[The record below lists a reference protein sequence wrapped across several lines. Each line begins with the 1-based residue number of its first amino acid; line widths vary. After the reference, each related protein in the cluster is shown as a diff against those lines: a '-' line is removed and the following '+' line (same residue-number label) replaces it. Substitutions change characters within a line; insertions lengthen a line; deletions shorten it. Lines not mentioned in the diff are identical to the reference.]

1 LTGGFEDGFFLNIS
15 KKESQTLV
23 DLNKK
28 PTFAS
33 LSKESING
41 GRSSAG

>member
-1 LTGGFEDGFFLNIS
+1 MIGGFEDDSFLNIS

-28 PTFAS
+28 ATFAS
-33 LSKESING
+33 LSKGSING
-41 GRSSAG
+41 GCSSAG